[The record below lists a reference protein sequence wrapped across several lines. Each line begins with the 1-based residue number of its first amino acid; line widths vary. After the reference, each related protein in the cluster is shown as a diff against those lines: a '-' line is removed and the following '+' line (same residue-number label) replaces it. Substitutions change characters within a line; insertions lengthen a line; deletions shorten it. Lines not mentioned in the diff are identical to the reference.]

1 MCLSTRYFIDN
12 IENLVGYCKQCELH
26 IMVTN
31 DGAKITHVFTR
42 NLTTTT
48 ASWESTWSIRDT
60 RSDLGLV
67 LEPNTNDNNMIKHLF
82 SVGLSVGKKHYTNLF
97 PLTVWTMVLQFTT
110 PISTV
115 NYVRVMKYPTTKVWF
130 TLTKTRHGS
139 PIISQVNTLV

>member
-97 PLTVWTMVLQFTT
+97 PLTVLTENLFFVKHNSMNWATDYDCTHVDSRSCD
-110 PISTV
+110 STL
-115 NYVRVMKYPTTKVWF
+115 F
-130 TLTKTRHGS
+130 GLTH
-139 PIISQVNTLV
+139 V